1 MFSIKLAK
9 FLSKGKTT
17 VSLKINFLKFR
28 LRAIIA
34 RGEEKRGAPGPQPP
48 ASNMKILVSKGLDKI
63 LVSQGLAIILVGK
76 GLANKFW

>member
-1 MFSIKLAK
+1 MFRRTLC
-9 FLSKGKTT
+9 
-17 VSLKINFLKFR
+17 SLFFSASFWTFEVLGL